1 MDEGCVMLV
10 SEDYPWAKLFRE
22 YAMYCAVGCF
32 NVAVFAALY
41 LLFNNYNSWTP
52 YVETVAWATSFLIS
66 SVQAY
71 ALHRWLTFE
80 SDSEIRTSFTKL
92 MTVYGALWAIS
103 TVTFHIMFEIIGIG
117 ELISWAINTS
127 AFGFLTFLALRFYA
141 FPLADGRVT
150 RKERLDAFRERRRA

>member
-1 MDEGCVMLV
+1 MLV
-10 SEDYPWAKLFRE
+10 SDEYPWAKLLKE

-32 NVAVFAALY
+32 NVAIFAALY
-41 LLFNNYNSWTP
+41 LFFNNYNSWTP

-71 ALHRWLTFE
+71 ALHRWITFE
-80 SDSEIRTSFTKL
+80 SDSEIRSSFAKL
-92 MTVYGALWAIS
+92 MTVYGVLGAVS
-103 TVTFHIMFEIIGIG
+103 TATFHIMFEIIGISQ
-117 ELISWAINTS
+117 LVSWVINTS

>member
-1 MDEGCVMLV
+1 MFV
-10 SEDYPWAKLFRE
+10 SDDYPWAKLFRE

-103 TVTFHIMFEIIGIG
+103 TVTFHILS
-117 ELISWAINTS
+117 LIHI
-127 AFGFLTFLALRFYA
+127 
-141 FPLADGRVT
+141 
-150 RKERLDAFRERRRA
+150 

>member
-1 MDEGCVMLV
+1 MLV
-10 SEDYPWAKLFRE
+10 SAEYPWAKLLKE

-32 NVAVFAALY
+32 NVAIFAALY

-52 YVETVAWATSFLIS
+52 YVETVAWASSFLIS

-71 ALHRWLTFE
+71 ALHRWITFE
-80 SDSEIRTSFTKL
+80 SDSEIRSSFAKL
-92 MTVYGALWAIS
+92 MTVYGVLWAVS
-103 TVTFHIMFEIIGIG
+103 TATFHIMFEIIGISQ
-117 ELISWAINTS
+117 LVSCVINTS

>member
-1 MDEGCVMLV
+1 MLV
-10 SEDYPWAKLFRE
+10 SEDYPWGKLLRE
-22 YAMYCAVGCF
+22 YAVYCAVGCI
-32 NVAVFAALY
+32 NVAVFFLMYIALLRAQLSESY
-41 LLFNNYNSWTP
+41 PSAS
-52 YVETVAWATSFLIS
+52 AWAVSYFFS
-66 SVQAY
+66 SILAHY
-71 ALHRWLTFE
+71 LHRWLTFE

>member
-1 MDEGCVMLV
+1 MLV
-10 SEDYPWAKLFRE
+10 SDEYPWAKLLKE

-32 NVAVFAALY
+32 HVAIFAALY
-41 LLFNNYNSWTP
+41 LFFNNYNSWTP

-71 ALHRWLTFE
+71 ALHRWITFE
-80 SDSEIRTSFTKL
+80 SDSEIRSSFAKL
-92 MTVYGALWAIS
+92 MTVYGVLWAVS
-103 TVTFHIMFEIIGIG
+103 TATFHIMFEIIVFIQ
-117 ELISWAINTS
+117 LVSWVINTS

>member
-1 MDEGCVMLV
+1 MLV

-41 LLFNNYNSWTP
+41 LFFNNINKWTP
-52 YVETVAWATSFLIS
+52 YAETVAWATSFLIS
-66 SVQAY
+66 SIQAY

-80 SDSEIRTSFTKL
+80 SDSEIRSSFTKL
-92 MTVYGALWAIS
+92 MTVYGALWAVS
-103 TVTFHIMFEIIGIG
+103 TVTFHVMFEIAGIS
-117 ELISWAINTS
+117 ELVSWAVNTS

>member
-1 MDEGCVMLV
+1 MFV
-10 SEDYPWAKLFRE
+10 SDDYPWAKLFRE

>member
-1 MDEGCVMLV
+1 MLV

>member
-1 MDEGCVMLV
+1 MLV

-41 LLFNNYNSWTP
+41 LFFNNINEWTP
-52 YVETVAWATSFLIS
+52 YAETVAWATSFLIS

-80 SDSEIRTSFTKL
+80 SDSEIRSSFTKL
-92 MTVYGALWAIS
+92 MTVYGALWAVS
-103 TVTFHIMFEIIGIG
+103 TVTFHVMFEIVGIS
-117 ELISWAINTS
+117 ELVSWAVNTS

-141 FPLADGRVT
+141 FPLADGRIT

>member
-1 MDEGCVMLV
+1 MFV
-10 SEDYPWAKLFRE
+10 SDDYPWAKLFRE

-41 LLFNNYNSWTP
+41 LFFNNINEWTP
-52 YVETVAWATSFLIS
+52 YAETGAWATSFLIS